1 MKKIICSLVITAAL
15 FSQVSSLSW
24 SGLFNNNSKLNKSGS
39 AKPVFEQSNSLFFSI
54 AQPVSEEKNIRLN
67 AEVMYNF
74 DLTSSNG
81 KNTIK
86 NVADL
91 DLLKLSGQIQI
102 GTADLNYSIGRFNM
116 SDISTVV
123 FNQCCDGV
131 YAAYKTRKWKTGI
144 YAGYTGLLNSLN
156 VSMIDQ
162 GTASNDIYRL
172 AVKYVPVMADFSYSG
187 LFGSNVIDVQA
198 DGFISLQKN
207 VKNKFYGSVT
217 LTGPILKSGSYSFA
231 AVVGTENF
239 QNVALFTKL
248 DASFY
253 ISDFAMATAGAEYA
267 SGKTGPFES
276 FKTIS
281 SRVAYN
287 ALGGMQTSGIIA
299 PKVSF
304 LYAGKKMY
312 VNATEKIV
320 FSAASDII
328 KMQGFDTSVSVIY
341 NIFTDLQIG
350 CDLTMFN
357 SVKEKELSYYGG
369 TIKAT
374 LAF

>member
-1 MKKIICSLVITAAL
+1 MKKVLCLLIITAAL
-15 FSQVSSLSW
+15 FSQVFSLSW
-24 SGLFNNNSKLNKSGS
+24 AGLFNSNTKLNKTGS

-54 AQPVSEEKNIRLN
+54 AQPVSEENNIRLN

-74 DLTSSNG
+74 DLTLSAG
-81 KNTIK
+81 KTKIK

-91 DLLKLSGQIQI
+91 DLLKISGLTQI
-102 GTADLNYSIGRFNM
+102 GTADLSYSIGRFNM
-116 SDISTVV
+116 SDISTAV

-131 YAAYKTRKWKTGI
+131 YAAYKTRKWKAGI

-162 GTASNDIYRL
+162 GTATNDIYRL
-172 AVKYVPVMADFSYSG
+172 AVKYVPVMADFSYTS
-187 LFGSNVIDVQA
+187 LFGSNSIDVQA
-198 DGFISLQKN
+198 DGFISLQN
-207 VKNKFYGSVT
+207 DIKNKFYGTVT
-217 LTGPILKSGSYSFA
+217 LTGPIVKIGSYTFTT
-231 AVVGTENF
+231 VVGTENF
-239 QNVALFTKL
+239 KNISLFTKI

-253 ISDFAMATAGAEYA
+253 ISDFAMATVGAEYA
-267 SGKTGPFES
+267 SGKNGPFES

-287 ALGGMQTSGIIA
+287 ALGGMQSSGIIV
-299 PKVSF
+299 PKASF
-304 LYAGKKMY
+304 LYLGKKFY

-320 FSAASDII
+320 FSAASETITI
-328 KMQGFDTSVSVIY
+328 HGFDTFVSLIY
-341 NIFTDLQIG
+341 NIFTDLQVG
-350 CDLTMFN
+350 CDFTMFN
-357 SVKEKELSYYGG
+357 SVKEKEFSYYGG